1 MASTNPTPPRLA
13 RRFLRWFLKSDL
25 AEEVEGDLEEQFFQ
39 KLEQSGRRKAN
50 WNYRFQVLHYIRPF
64 ALRPTLFTSLNPFF
78 MLRHN
83 FKISVRS
90 LWKDRGFS
98 TIKLSS
104 LALGMTVTLLI
115 GLWVHDELQFNWY
128 HDNYDRIA
136 RVMQHRER
144 GDEIATTWS
153 TQLPLA
159 DELRAKYGQDFERVA
174 TTTFRKELVLGY
186 GNEQFNQGGYFTD
199 REGPE
204 MLSLQMV
211 SGDINGLDDP
221 AAIFISQTLSEN
233 LFGQDDP
240 MGMSF
245 DLGNGQSATVKGVYA
260 QIPEN
265 SDYAD
270 ADFFGSMALYLDLNA
285 WMKTMANPW
294 GYSGFNTLV
303 QLAPQTDLEA
313 QSRKIKDVILNNVTH
328 DETAFESKPVTFL
341 HPMSDWRLHTQFKN
355 GVNVGGE
362 ITTVRLY
369 GLIGLITLVLACI
382 NFINLTTARSEKRS
396 VEVGVRK
403 TMGSGRRQLIRQF
416 FFESFLIAGGAFVLS
431 VVLSFLLLPFFN
443 GIADKHLNVPVGSP
457 LFWIAGLAFTA
468 LTGILAGSY
477 PAFYL
482 SGLHPIKALKG
493 SFRIGRTAALP
504 RKLLVVTQ
512 FTVSTVLIIGTVI
525 IFQQIRHAQDRPIG
539 YDQDELLTI
548 YPKAGEIGHHF
559 NLIREELLQKRLV
572 ENITRTSSPI
582 TDNWGTWGNWN
593 WPGKDPEQ
601 VVLFPKI
608 NITTDYGET
617 VAWQFVAGR
626 DFSPDMKTDTA
637 AFIINEAA
645 AAFMGFDEP
654 VGKLVQLEDKTY
666 EVIGVV
672 KNVLTDSPFQSVE
685 PIFYALDDSYGDI
698 LIARLD
704 AQTPANTAMKQV
716 KEVIEKHVPT
726 AVLEFSFADE
736 EFAGKFKQEQQTG
749 RLAAV
754 FAIMA
759 IFISCLGL
767 LGLSAYM
774 AEKRTKEI
782 GIRKVLGAS
791 VFQLWHLLSGEFGR
805 LVFISCLFA
814 LPIAYY
820 YSSKWLQNFDYRI
833 NISWKVL
840 VFVGI
845 GTLLLTLMTVSF
857 QAIRAAVANP
867 VESLRS
873 E

>member
-1 MASTNPTPPRLA
+1 MASDKHIPPKLA
-13 RRFLRWFLKSDL
+13 RRLLRWFLKEEL
-25 AEEVEGDLEEQFFQ
+25 AEEVEGDLEEQFFR
-39 KLEQSGRRKAN
+39 KLEQYGPRKAR
-50 WNYRFQVLHYIRPF
+50 WNYRRQVLNYIRPF
-64 ALRPTLFTSLNPFF
+64 ALRPTIFPSLNPFF
-78 MLRHN
+78 MWRHH

-104 LALGMTVTLLI
+104 LALGMAVSLLI
-115 GLWVHDELQFNWY
+115 GLWVLDELQFNRY

-144 GDEIATTWS
+144 GDVVATTWS

-159 DELRAKYGQDFERVA
+159 DELRAKYGQDFEHVA

-186 GNEQFNQGGYFTD
+186 DNKHFNQRGYFTD
-199 REGPE
+199 QEGPE
-204 MLSLQMV
+204 MLSLQMT
-211 SGDINGLDDP
+211 SGRIDGLDGP
-221 AAIFISQTLSEN
+221 SAIFISQSLSEN

-240 MGMSF
+240 VGQSF
-245 DLGNGQSATVKGVYA
+245 DLGNGQSATVRGVYA

-285 WMKTMANPW
+285 WMKTMNNPW

-303 QLAPQTDLEA
+303 QLAPHTDMET

-328 DETAFESKPVTFL
+328 DPTALKSKPVTFL
-341 HPMSDWRLHTQFKN
+341 HPMSDWRLHTQFEN
-355 GVNVGGE
+355 GVNIGGE

-369 GLIGLITLVLACI
+369 GLIGLITLILACI
-382 NFINLTTARSEKRS
+382 NFMNLTTARSEKRS
-396 VEVGVRK
+396 VEIGVRK

-431 VVLSFLLLPFFN
+431 VILSFLLLPIFN
-443 GIADKHLNVPVGSP
+443 DIADKHLHLPIANPWFWLVGM
-457 LFWIAGLAFTA
+457 AFTA
-468 LTGILAGSY
+468 LTGLLAGSY

-482 SGLHPIKALKG
+482 SGLNPIKALKG
-493 SFRIGRTAALP
+493 SFRIGPRAALP

-512 FTVSTVLIIGTVI
+512 FTVSTVLIIGTMV

-539 YDQDELLTI
+539 YQQDNLLTI
-548 YPKAGEIGHHF
+548 YPKAGEIGRHF

-617 VAWQFVAGR
+617 VDWQFVAGR

-685 PIFYALDDSYGDI
+685 PIFYALDDRYGDI

-704 AQTPANTAMKQV
+704 AQIPANTAMKQV

-726 AVLEFSFADE
+726 AVLEFSFVDE
-736 EFAGKFKQEQQTG
+736 EFAGKFRQEQKTG

-754 FAIMA
+754 FAVMA

-791 VFQLWHLLSGEFGR
+791 VFQLWHLLSDEFGR
-805 LVFISCLFA
+805 LVFISCSFA

-833 NISWKVL
+833 EVSWKLL
-840 VFVGI
+840 VFAGI
-845 GTLLLTLMTVSF
+845 GTLLLTLLTVSF
-857 QAIRAAVANP
+857 QAIRAAIANP
-867 VESLRS
+867 VQSLRS